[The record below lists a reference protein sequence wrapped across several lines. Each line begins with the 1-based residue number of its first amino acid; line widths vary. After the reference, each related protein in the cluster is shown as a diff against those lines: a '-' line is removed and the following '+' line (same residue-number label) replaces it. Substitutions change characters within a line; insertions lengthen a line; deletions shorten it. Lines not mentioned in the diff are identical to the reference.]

1 MVLVFVGI
9 ISIRRLRLIDGGLVC
24 SIVLYCAC
32 EVLMENWGR
41 TGEADSVESGEAE
54 ALALGVS
61 PSTQRTEYMHACDT
75 FE

>member
-1 MVLVFVGI
+1 MVLVFVGVF
-9 ISIRRLRLIDGGLVC
+9 SIGCIRLIDAGLVC
-24 SIVLYCAC
+24 IVLYCAS
-32 EVLMENWGR
+32 EVLMESWER